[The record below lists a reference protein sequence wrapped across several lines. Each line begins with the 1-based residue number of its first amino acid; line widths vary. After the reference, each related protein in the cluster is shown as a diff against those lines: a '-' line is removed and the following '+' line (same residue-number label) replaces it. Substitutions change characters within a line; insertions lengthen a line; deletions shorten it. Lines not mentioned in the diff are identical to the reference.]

1 MNVNE
6 KFAKGFDIE
15 YLIPANKTVFYN
27 SCDDRLK
34 CFIDALTARNMNSND
49 DLNFKSNVYEN
60 MLKARNSKFVSE
72 IGIKEHMLS
81 GKSLHASQVFS
92 KQGAKGKRSISEM
105 ILKNSESVCIF
116 KAPEMATLFFSFDNI
131 QKLLKSHRIGGTH
144 QKKVFAVIV
153 CSILCLLPDGEF
165 KQSLIQ
171 YTLDN
176 CPAKWYSNYRFE
188 PERKIFSEDLST
200 KSLKK
205 CLNMS
210 KEDSDV
216 FNDIFEN
223 DLKKALDFVKKDIK
237 I

>member
-1 MNVNE
+1 
-6 KFAKGFDIE
+6 
-15 YLIPANKTVFYN
+15 
-27 SCDDRLK
+27 
-34 CFIDALTARNMNSND
+34 
-49 DLNFKSNVYEN
+49 

-72 IGIKEHMLS
+72 IGIKEHMITYLSS
-81 GKSLHASQVFS
+81 GKSLIASQVFS
-92 KQGAKGKRSISEM
+92 KQGAKGTRPLMEM
-105 ILKNSESVCIF
+105 ILQNSESVCIF

-165 KQSLIQ
+165 KQSLMQ

-176 CPAKWYSNYRFE
+176 CPAIWYSNYRFE
-188 PERKIFSEDLST
+188 PESKIFVEDLST

-205 CLNMS
+205 YLKMS

-216 FNDIFEN
+216 FNDIFEEGSR
-223 DLKKALDFVKKDIK
+223 LCKERYK
-237 I
+237 

>member
-1 MNVNE
+1 MNALIYKALNVNE
-6 KFAKGFDIE
+6 KFAKDFDIE

-34 CFIDALTARNMNSND
+34 CSIDALTARNTNSND

-92 KQGAKGKRSISEM
+92 KQGAKGKRSITEM

-165 KQSLIQ
+165 KQSLMQ
-171 YTLDN
+171 YTLNN
-176 CPAKWYSNYRFE
+176 CTAGTPTIDLNRRAKY
-188 PERKIFSEDLST
+188 L
-200 KSLKK
+200 LKT
-205 CLNMS
+205 
-210 KEDSDV
+210 
-216 FNDIFEN
+216 
-223 DLKKALDFVKKDIK
+223 
-237 I
+237 